1 MTTRAQIL
9 IVLILLI
16 AFAAIIYIVKKRAL
30 ELKYV
35 LLWLACDIILLI
47 FAIFPGLMDAFSH
60 IFGIL
65 SPVNML
71 FFFGFVFAL
80 MIIFSLTVALSRVTG
95 SVRRMAQEMALMEE
109 KFREG
114 NDKQSRE
121 CGKRE
126 EKNAEDF

>member
-1 MTTRAQIL
+1 MTVKAQIL
-9 IVLILLI
+9 IVAILLI
-16 AFAAIIYIVKKRAL
+16 ALGALIYIVKKRAL

-47 FAIFPGLMDAFSH
+47 FALFPELMDVFSQV
-60 IFGIL
+60 FGIL

-71 FFFGFVFAL
+71 FFFGFIFSL

-109 KFREG
+109 RLREYEEQ
-114 NDKQSRE
+114 DKEEQ
-121 CGKRE
+121 GK
-126 EKNAEDF
+126 

>member
-1 MTTRAQIL
+1 MTVKAQIL
-9 IVLILLI
+9 IVVILLI
-16 AFAAIIYIVKKRAL
+16 ALGALIYIVKKRAL

-47 FAIFPGLMDAFSH
+47 FALFPELMDVFSQV
-60 IFGIL
+60 FGIL

-71 FFFGFVFAL
+71 FFFGFVFSL

-109 KFREG
+109 RLREYE
-114 NDKQSRE
+114 DQKQGE
-121 CGKRE
+121 QGK
-126 EKNAEDF
+126 

>member
-1 MTTRAQIL
+1 MTVKAQIL
-9 IVLILLI
+9 IVVILLI
-16 AFAAIIYIVKKRAL
+16 ALGALIYIVKKRAL

-47 FAIFPGLMDAFSH
+47 FAIFPQLMDVFSG

-71 FFFGFVFAL
+71 FFFGFVFSL

-95 SVRRMAQEMALMEE
+95 NVRRMAQQMAILEE
-109 KFREG
+109 RLRDYEQKKETQYSSG
-114 NDKQSRE
+114 
-121 CGKRE
+121 GE
-126 EKNAEDF
+126 EP

>member
-1 MTTRAQIL
+1 MTVKAQVL

-16 AFAAIIYIVKKRAL
+16 AFGALIYIVKKRAL

-47 FAIFPGLMDAFSH
+47 FALFPGLMDVFSNA
-60 IFGIL
+60 FGIL

-71 FFFGFVFAL
+71 FFFGFVFSL

-95 SVRRMAQEMALMEE
+95 NVRRMAQEMALMEE
-109 KFREG
+109 RLRKYEEE
-114 NDKQSRE
+114 NKE
-121 CGKRE
+121 ENGK
-126 EKNAEDF
+126 

>member
-1 MTTRAQIL
+1 MTVKAQIL
-9 IVLILLI
+9 IVVILLI
-16 AFAAIIYIVKKRAL
+16 ALGALIYIVKKRAL

-47 FAIFPGLMDAFSH
+47 FALFPELMDVFSQV
-60 IFGIL
+60 FGIL

-71 FFFGFVFAL
+71 FFFGFVFSL

-109 KFREG
+109 RLRKYE
-114 NDKQSRE
+114 DQE
-121 CGKRE
+121 RE
-126 EKNAEDF
+126 EQGK

>member
-1 MTTRAQIL
+1 MTVKAQIL
-9 IVLILLI
+9 IVAILLI
-16 AFAAIIYIVKKRAL
+16 ALGALIYIVKKRAL

-47 FAIFPGLMDAFSH
+47 FALFPELMDVFSQV
-60 IFGIL
+60 FGIL

-71 FFFGFVFAL
+71 FFFGFVFSL

-109 KFREG
+109 RLREYE
-114 NDKQSRE
+114 DQKQGE
-121 CGKRE
+121 QGK
-126 EKNAEDF
+126 

>member
-1 MTTRAQIL
+1 MTVKAQIL
-9 IVLILLI
+9 IVVILLI
-16 AFAAIIYIVKKRAL
+16 ALGALIYIVKKRAL

-47 FAIFPGLMDAFSH
+47 FALFPELMDVFSEV
-60 IFGIL
+60 FGIL

-71 FFFGFVFAL
+71 FFFGFVFSL

-109 KFREG
+109 RLREYEDQEQG
-114 NDKQSRE
+114 EQ
-121 CGKRE
+121 GK
-126 EKNAEDF
+126 

>member
-1 MTTRAQIL
+1 MTVKAQIL
-9 IVLILLI
+9 IVVILLI
-16 AFAAIIYIVKKRAL
+16 ALGALIYIVKKRAL

-47 FAIFPGLMDAFSH
+47 FALFPELMDVFSQV
-60 IFGIL
+60 FGIL

-71 FFFGFVFAL
+71 FFFGFVFSL

-109 KFREG
+109 RLREYEDQEQG
-114 NDKQSRE
+114 EQ
-121 CGKRE
+121 GK
-126 EKNAEDF
+126 

>member
-1 MTTRAQIL
+1 MTVKAQVL

-16 AFAAIIYIVKKRAL
+16 AFGALIYIVKKRAL

-47 FAIFPGLMDAFSH
+47 FALFPGLMDVFSNAL
-60 IFGIL
+60 GIL

-71 FFFGFVFAL
+71 FFFGFVFSL

-109 KFREG
+109 RLRKYEERNEEE
-114 NDKQSRE
+114 N
-121 CGKRE
+121 GK
-126 EKNAEDF
+126 

>member
-1 MTTRAQIL
+1 MTVKAQIL
-9 IVLILLI
+9 IVVILLI
-16 AFAAIIYIVKKRAL
+16 ALGALIYIVKKRAL

-47 FAIFPGLMDAFSH
+47 FALFPELMDVFSQV
-60 IFGIL
+60 FGIL

-71 FFFGFVFAL
+71 FFFGFVFSL

-109 KFREG
+109 RLRKYE
-114 NDKQSRE
+114 DQE
-121 CGKRE
+121 QEEQGK
-126 EKNAEDF
+126 

>member
-1 MTTRAQIL
+1 MTVKAQIL
-9 IVLILLI
+9 IVAILLI
-16 AFAAIIYIVKKRAL
+16 ALGALIYIVKKRAL

-47 FAIFPGLMDAFSH
+47 FALFPELMDVFSQV
-60 IFGIL
+60 FGIL

-71 FFFGFVFAL
+71 FFFGFVFSL

-109 KFREG
+109 RLREYEDQEQG
-114 NDKQSRE
+114 EQ
-121 CGKRE
+121 GK
-126 EKNAEDF
+126 